1 MVSKVVSLFVF
12 ALLVNNFNFIK
23 KNEVNKWKMK
33 IARIIFLSLNPKN
46 CSFFY
51 TQVVDSALEKG
62 QGALLVNSS
71 NHFIDMSVLYQINS
85 TLAISR
91 LKYLDTILIKHFNTN
106 IVVERVPLFA
116 WTSSSLA
123 LTVLMVS
130 HYWSIENQSKFTN
143 ESRNAMVLPYDF

>member
-23 KNEVNKWKMK
+23 KNKLNKWKIK
-33 IARIIFLSLNPKN
+33 IDRIPFIFSSNPKN
-46 CSFFY
+46 FSFFY
-51 TQVVDSALEKG
+51 TQVVDLALEKG
-62 QGALLVNSS
+62 LRALLVNSS
-71 NHFIDMSVLYQINS
+71 NYFIDMSVLYQINS

-91 LKYLDTILIKHFNTN
+91 LKHFETNTN
-106 IVVERVPLFA
+106 VVVERVPLFA
-116 WTSSSLA
+116 RTSSSLA